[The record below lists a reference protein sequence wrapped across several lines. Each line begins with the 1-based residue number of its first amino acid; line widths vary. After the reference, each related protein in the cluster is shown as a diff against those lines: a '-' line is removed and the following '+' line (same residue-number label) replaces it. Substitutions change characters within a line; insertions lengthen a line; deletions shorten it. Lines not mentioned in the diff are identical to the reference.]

1 MVWFISA
8 GLFRGID
15 SGNWVSMSVA
25 IMWSGVSSALLHMI
39 KGSNGASI
47 FSTSTPQSYSK
58 TQDYSPNHRILLLL
72 YRFPLCNVQS
82 LEWVSIG
89 DYFIMYKMLFFFLDT
104 QGRDWRNEFDWQQSV
119 SFPLLFTLTVYQSL
133 RLKSTIN
140 YSHAIPLPIT
150 PKSSPKLNFI
160 TIIERTLLSYFCY
173 TWIFPLLNTTDSKI
187 PFVNGKKKLIIFK
200 IISKTVCLMEK
211 QFGYGQ
217 CYTMVKKC
225 YHVHGCSESARARAG
240 TLPHAEMKHSHNEGF
255 GFIHMLPWFIQ
266 MLLCHVSKEIESHAM
281 TLKTWP
287 CFRIRTVGLKLLL

>member
-1 MVWFISA
+1 MNLTDSSQFLSLCCSPWLSVSQTQKYHKLFTCYSFANNTKEFSKIEFYHHNRKDSA
-8 GLFRGID
+8 
-15 SGNWVSMSVA
+15 V
-25 IMWSGVSSALLHMI
+25 
-39 KGSNGASI
+39 I
-47 FSTSTPQSYSK
+47 F
-58 TQDYSPNHRILLLL
+58 LL
-72 YRFPLCNVQS
+72 YLDFS
-82 LEWVSIG
+82 SIK
-89 DYFIMYKMLFFFLDT
+89 YNWFK
-104 QGRDWRNEFDWQQSV
+104 
-119 SFPLLFTLTVYQSL
+119 
-133 RLKSTIN
+133 
-140 YSHAIPLPIT
+140 
-150 PKSSPKLNFI
+150 
-160 TIIERTLLSYFCY
+160 
-173 TWIFPLLNTTDSKI
+173 DSICKWK
-187 PFVNGKKKLIIFK
+187 KKKLIIFK